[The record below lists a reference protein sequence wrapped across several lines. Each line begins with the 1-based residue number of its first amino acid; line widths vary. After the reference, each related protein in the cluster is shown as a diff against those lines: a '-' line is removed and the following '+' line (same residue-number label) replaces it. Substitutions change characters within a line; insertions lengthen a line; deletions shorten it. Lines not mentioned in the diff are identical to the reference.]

1 MKHVVVQS
9 ISSIVLYILT
19 ALSFGSL
26 TTGIYQ
32 TVNHYHRDE
41 AFIFQ
46 MNALPWIAL
55 ILFGISWSI
64 YSYKTRPNKN
74 LSFWKWS
81 VQMTE
86 FSEVDEREQIIT
98 AKATKAA
105 YVSFSIS
112 VPILMGSFMFYPL
125 FEDALPTYP
134 IYALASTLIIA
145 TFVYMVTWI
154 RAYTR

>member
-9 ISSIVLYILT
+9 ISSIILYVLMAFLFSSF
-19 ALSFGSL
+19 LSDIS
-26 TTGIYQ
+26 TIIES
-32 TVNHYHRDE
+32 DS
-41 AFIFQ
+41 FIVEF
-46 MNALPWIAL
+46 NLLPLLLL
-55 ILFGISWSI
+55 IGFFIVWTI
-64 YSYKTRPNKN
+64 YSFNTRPNKQLN
-74 LSFWKWS
+74 FAQWS
-81 VQMTE
+81 VRMTE

>member
-9 ISSIVLYILT
+9 ISSIILYVLMAFLFSSF
-19 ALSFGSL
+19 LSDISTIIESDSFIVEFNLLPLLLLIGFF
-26 TTGIYQ
+26 IVW
-32 TVNHYHRDE
+32 TV
-41 AFIFQ
+41 
-46 MNALPWIAL
+46 
-55 ILFGISWSI
+55 
-64 YSYKTRPNKN
+64 YSFNTRPNKQLN
-74 LSFWKWS
+74 FAQWS
-81 VQMTE
+81 VRMTE

-112 VPILMGSFMFYPL
+112 VPLLMGSFMFYPL

>member
-9 ISSIVLYILT
+9 ISSIILYVLMAFLFSSF
-19 ALSFGSL
+19 LSDVSK
-26 TTGIYQ
+26 
-32 TVNHYHRDE
+32 TVIESDRFLVEFNL
-41 AFIFQ
+41 
-46 MNALPWIAL
+46 LPL
-55 ILFGISWSI
+55 LLLVVFGIVWTV
-64 YSYKTRPNKN
+64 YSFNTRPNKQLN
-74 LSFWKWS
+74 FAQWS
-81 VQMTE
+81 VRMTE